1 MNQFKITNMKK
12 TIVKISAVV
21 FLLMAAN
28 QLNAASNPILAELEI
43 VSDSTTESFKVYGNC
58 GMCKRTIEGSLN
70 DQEGIYSSNWNKE
83 TKIMEVNYNSSLIS
97 LDEIKKKIT
106 AVGYDTEEQKATE
119 ETYKG
124 LPGCCQYERSVEK

>member
-1 MNQFKITNMKK
+1 MKK

-28 QLNAASNPILAELEI
+28 QLNAAINPILAELEI

-124 LPGCCQYERSVEK
+124 LPGCCQYERSVGK

>member
-106 AVGYDTEEQKATE
+106 AVGYDTEEYRASE

-124 LPGCCQYERSVEK
+124 LPECCQYERSVEK